1 MIGNIIGKY
10 KLIRLIGEGGMAAV
24 YEAEH
29 EVLKTKAAVKVLN
42 PMLSANK
49 VIREQLLFFRSL
61 FRGQMK

>member
-10 KLIRLIGEGGMAAV
+10 KLLQLIGEGGMAAV

-49 VIREQLLFFRSL
+49 VIRERFLNEARC
-61 FRGQMK
+61 